1 MEKTYGSFELT
12 QEGISLH
19 VNWDKKDYEVIANIG
34 RLQLKDYCHMM
45 FMCPRIYTE
54 EEVRK
59 RCIDLIPVFHNAYK
73 VITENTEIFSK
84 KKEEYL
90 NIKTGADSI
99 IDDLNAKRREYK
111 QQLKNGSLSKKDYD
125 ARFAE
130 IKRQKDDLF
139 FKSYNYLR
147 DTARELSSTYS
158 CSSSIVYNF
167 IKDSWNL
174 EEEK

>member
-19 VNWDKKDYEVIANIG
+19 VNWDKKDYEVIANIS
-34 RLQLKDYCHMM
+34 RLQLKEYCHMM

-59 RCIDLIPVFHNAYK
+59 RCNDLIPVFLNAYK
-73 VITENTEIFSK
+73 VITENSEIFSK
-84 KKEEYL
+84 KKAEYL
-90 NIKTGADSI
+90 NLKTEADSI
-99 IDDLNAKRREYK
+99 TNDLNAKRREYK
-111 QQLKNGSLSKKDYD
+111 QQLKNGTLSKKDYD
-125 ARFAE
+125 VRFAE

-174 EEEK
+174 KEEK

>member
-1 MEKTYGSFELT
+1 MEKTYGSFELI
-12 QEGISLH
+12 QDGISLH

-34 RLQLKDYCHMM
+34 GLKLTEYCHMM

-54 EEVRK
+54 EDVRK

-90 NIKTGADSI
+90 NIKTEADSI
-99 IDDLNAKRREYK
+99 TNDLNAKRCEYK
-111 QQLKNGSLSKKDYD
+111 HQLKNGSLSKKDYI

-130 IKRQKDDLF
+130 IKRKKDDLF
-139 FKSYNYLR
+139 LKSHNYLR
-147 DTARELSSTYS
+147 NTARELRSTYS
-158 CSSSIVYNF
+158 CNSSIVYNF
-167 IKDSWNL
+167 IKDSKNL
-174 EEEK
+174 EKKK